1 MRNDAVNTDQS
12 PIILP
17 FQLLYD
23 EALIGE
29 LNALGVHFMNGGDGR
44 LQPRFPPS
52 VLLAGLAVSN
62 DTRVQLALIPLLL
75 VQPAYAQDGYM
86 TAQQLQGHAH
96 ILFCCYYTAAVY
108 LQRRET
114 VALQALQLPTDPL
127 PNLFAATL
135 GLSVQDDYNHALHAL
150 AVRQQQLFQ
159 DATNWLGAYEH
170 ACERLL
176 RRRRLEQQWSR

>member
-1 MRNDAVNTDQS
+1 MYKTALVARTTICSSFQR
-12 PIILP
+12 LP
-17 FQLLYD
+17 DDGLVS
-23 EALIGE
+23 E
-29 LNALGVHFMNGGDGR
+29 LSALGVHFISGGDDR
-44 LQPRFPPS
+44 RQSWLPRTT
-52 VLLAGLAVSN
+52 LLAGLAASS

-75 VQPAYAQDGYM
+75 VQPTYAQE
-86 TAQQLQGHAH
+86 AFAAAEQLQGHTH

-114 VALQALQLPTDPL
+114 ATLQAIHLPTDPL
-127 PNLFAATL
+127 PNLFATTL
-135 GLSVQDDYNHALHAL
+135 DLSVQDDCNQALYML

-170 ACERLL
+170 ALERLL